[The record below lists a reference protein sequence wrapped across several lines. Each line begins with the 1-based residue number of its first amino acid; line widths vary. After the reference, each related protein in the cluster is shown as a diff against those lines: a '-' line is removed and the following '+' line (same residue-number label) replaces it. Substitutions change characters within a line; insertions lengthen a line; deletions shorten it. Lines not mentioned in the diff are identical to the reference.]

1 MKLTGGRLER
11 TTMIEGQP
19 ESNNQTAQVC
29 DKAKHICDKVTRS
42 FRLPPSQKLKS
53 SNFPLPRSTM
63 SAKNALQEHFQKLGK
78 PLPMYTTVRKGGSDH
93 TPRFL
98 STVILANGDKFRGS
112 GSNKKKAELRAA
124 EKAVKV
130 TIPQKSLS
138 RQPLS
143 SGPPPGL
150 TKMGPDEATW
160 RRTAVL
166 PFKPKGKVTEYE
178 KTGIFIDV
186 ENQHAMVEKLLK
198 QIGFCSGIEI
208 MAFASTDH
216 PSLRKLREFHSSI
229 LQIVEVPC
237 TRKDGADVGLTLSVG
252 ISLIQKD
259 YQNIIIVTNDHF
271 GDALAECV
279 SKINQIRD
287 LKGTAPQATCC
298 RSLESI
304 FRAIG

>member
-1 MKLTGGRLER
+1 
-11 TTMIEGQP
+11 
-19 ESNNQTAQVC
+19 
-29 DKAKHICDKVTRS
+29 
-42 FRLPPSQKLKS
+42 
-53 SNFPLPRSTM
+53 M
-63 SAKNALQEHFQKLGK
+63 SAKNTLQEHFQKLGK
-78 PLPMYTTVRKGGSDH
+78 PLPRYTTVRKGGSDH

-98 STVILANGDKFRGS
+98 STVILANGDKFRGT

-130 TIPQKSLS
+130 VISTSPKSPPRPSSRLLS
-138 RQPLS
+138 N
-143 SGPPPGL
+143 GPPPGL
-150 TKMGPDEATW
+150 TKMSPDEATW

-166 PFKPKGKVTEYE
+166 PFKPKGKVAEYE

-186 ENQHAMVEKLLK
+186 ENQHTMVEKLIK
-198 QIGFCSGIEI
+198 KIGFCSGIEI

-216 PSLRKLREFHSSI
+216 PSLRKLRDQNSSI

-252 ISLIQKD
+252 ISLVQKD

-287 LKGTAPQATCC
+287 LKGTAPRATCC

-304 FRAIG
+304 FRALG